1 MESEVEDGSECKK
14 QDFEFIAITDGEP
27 VEGLKEQVNVLWGT
41 GSGLDETAGVYDG
54 ITAWKAR
61 SS

>member
-1 MESEVEDGSECKK
+1 M
-14 QDFEFIAITDGEP
+14 
-27 VEGLKEQVNVLWGT
+27 EGLKEQVNVLWGT